1 MMCIIPVVKCLNI
14 HQHHPYPGWRPECGH
29 HTWTWLA
36 AWPSFTQLSGW
47 TSLDTFCVPALVTEP
62 SVSNGLI
69 TLAWSRVARL
79 KRVVMTGPPS
89 IVATSANNHSL
100 ASHWQQ
106 FFSGFFLVTK
116 SKFLSLLTATIH
128 FNGPS
133 YTEYP
138 FVLLEQRGLVRNT
151 KPLKGSKA
159 VFNMELANNITISGS
174 PASVCVHF
182 VEQSLENVTA
192 RYGLT
197 FLQLSGIINCSS
209 QAQQKLTCQVW

>member
-1 MMCIIPVVKCLNI
+1 M
-14 HQHHPYPGWRPECGH
+14 
-29 HTWTWLA
+29 
-36 AWPSFTQLSGW
+36 
-47 TSLDTFCVPALVTEP
+47 
-62 SVSNGLI
+62 
-69 TLAWSRVARL
+69 
-79 KRVVMTGPPS
+79 
-89 IVATSANNHSL
+89 ATSANNHSL
-100 ASHWQQ
+100 ASHWQL

-192 RYGLT
+192 SWSDLLAAQRNHKL
-197 FLQLSGIINCSS
+197 FLPSSAEINMSS
-209 QAQQKLTCQVW
+209 VIVCCPVHPLGYFGEMSQC

>member
-1 MMCIIPVVKCLNI
+1 M
-14 HQHHPYPGWRPECGH
+14 
-29 HTWTWLA
+29 
-36 AWPSFTQLSGW
+36 
-47 TSLDTFCVPALVTEP
+47 DTFCVPAQCEYRPNYPGLVPGCEAQK
-62 SVSNGLI
+62 GC
-69 TLAWSRVARL
+69 
-79 KRVVMTGPPS
+79 VMTGPPS

-100 ASHWQQ
+100 ASHWQL

-128 FNGPS
+128 FNGPR

-209 QAQQKLTCQVW
+209 QAQQKLTCQV

>member
-1 MMCIIPVVKCLNI
+1 MPEQPPAASSIPWVKTRVRSSHLNLTCRLTLVYSTFWLDEFGHI
-14 HQHHPYPGWRPECGH
+14 LRTSTGYRAQCEYRPNYPG
-29 HTWTWLA
+29 L
-36 AWPSFTQLSGW
+36 
-47 TSLDTFCVPALVTEP
+47 VPGCEAQKGC
-62 SVSNGLI
+62 ND
-69 TLAWSRVARL
+69 
-79 KRVVMTGPPS
+79 GPPS

-128 FNGPS
+128 FNGPR

-192 RYGLT
+192 SYGLT